1 MNDAPE
7 NQNIDQNP
15 ADPGPDTG
23 SDTGPDPRSDTREEA
38 KDEHWLDDIARQAVA
53 AIRRLDMARLR
64 ALAEPLHAADFA
76 DLIGLLRGS
85 DRKIV
90 AELFKGEI
98 DPEVLAELE
107 GVARDEVL
115 DVMEPEAVA
124 DAVSELETDDAVEL
138 LEEMDVEDQQEVLG
152 KIDAE
157 ERAAIEEGLAYPEDS
172 AGRLMQRELI
182 AVPPF
187 WTIEQTLE
195 YLREQSGLPEAFW
208 EIFVVDPHFKPVGT
222 MPLSWAM
229 RAKPETK
236 SEDVMMVEQTL
247 IPVDMDQEEVA
258 HRFRQYNLVSAA
270 VVDGDGRLVGMITVD
285 DIVDVIEEEA
295 EEDIL
300 ALAGV
305 REGDINISALEITK
319 KRFSWLLLNLGTA
332 ILASVVIG
340 LFGATIEQ
348 IVALAVLMP
357 IVASMGGN
365 AGTQTMTV
373 AVRALATREL
383 SSSNAFRIAYKEL
396 IASLISGVLLALIM
410 GVVAALWFGNDGLGL
425 VIAAAMVINLFVAGL
440 AGIAIPVTLDKMDID
455 PAVASSVFVTTIT
468 DVIGFFVFL
477 GLGTWFLI

>member
-1 MNDAPE
+1 MNNRPD
-7 NQNIDQNP
+7 NQEIDQGP
-15 ADPGPDTG
+15 AQ
-23 SDTGPDPRSDTREEA
+23 PRSQRRDERR
-38 KDEHWLDDIARQAVA
+38 DEHWLDDVARKTVE
-53 AIRRLDMARLR
+53 AIRAGNT
-64 ALAEPLHAADFA
+64 ALVRELVEPLHAADFA

-85 DRKIV
+85 DRKAV
-90 AELFKGEI
+90 AELFKDEI
-98 DPEVLAELE
+98 DPEVLPELE

-115 DVMEPEAVA
+115 EIMEPEAVA
-124 DAVSELETDDAVEL
+124 DAVSELETDDAVEI
-138 LEEMDVEDQQEVLG
+138 LEEMDAEDQQEVLE

-157 ERAAIEEGLAYPEDS
+157 ERVAIEEGLSYPEDS
-172 AGRLMQRELI
+172 AGRLMQRDLV

-187 WTIEQTLE
+187 WTIGQTLD
-195 YLREQSGLPEAFW
+195 YLREQKDLPEDFW

-229 RAKPETK
+229 RAKPGVRM
-236 SEDVMMVEQTL
+236 EDIMMAEQTL
-247 IPVDMDQEEVA
+247 IPVEMDQEEVA
-258 HRFRQYNLVSAA
+258 HQFRQYNLVSAA
-270 VVDGDGRLVGMITVD
+270 VVDSGGRLVGMITVD

-305 REGDINISALEITK
+305 SEGDVNISALAITK

-332 ILASVVIG
+332 ILASMVIG

-348 IVALAVLMP
+348 LVALAVLMP

-365 AGTQTMTV
+365 AATQTMTV

-383 SSSNAFRIAYKEL
+383 SSSNALRVAYQEL
-396 IASLISGVLLALIM
+396 LASLISGALLALVM
-410 GVVAALWFGNDGLGL
+410 GGVAAVWFGNNALGV

-440 AGIAIPVTLDKMDID
+440 AGIAVPVTLDKMDID

-468 DVIGFFVFL
+468 DVVGFFTFL
-477 GLGTWFLI
+477 GLGAWFLV

>member
-1 MNDAPE
+1 MNNTADT
-7 NQNIDQNP
+7 QNADQGL
-15 ADPGPDTG
+15 AE
-23 SDTGPDPRSDTREEA
+23 SR
-38 KDEHWLDDIARQAVA
+38 DEHWLDDVARETVE
-53 AIRRLDMARLR
+53 AIRDKDTARVRELV
-64 ALAEPLHAADFA
+64 EPLHAADFA

-85 DRKIV
+85 DRKV
-90 AELFKGEI
+90 LAKLFKDEI
-98 DPEVLAELE
+98 DPEVLTELE

-115 DVMEPEAVA
+115 DAMEPGAVA
-124 DAVSELETDDAVEL
+124 DAVSELETDDAIEI
-138 LEEMDVEDQQEVLG
+138 LEEMDAEEQLEVLG

-157 ERAAIEEGLAYPEDS
+157 ERVAIEEGLSYPEDS

-187 WTIEQTLE
+187 WTIGQTMDH
-195 YLREQSGLPEAFW
+195 LRSDEDLPENFW
-208 EIFVVDPHFKPVGT
+208 EIFIVDPHFKPVGT

-229 RAKPETK
+229 RAKPATRME
-236 SEDVMMVEQTL
+236 ELMMVEQTL

-258 HRFRQYNLVSAA
+258 HQFRQYNLVSAA
-270 VVDGDGRLVGMITVD
+270 VVDGDGRLAGMITVD

-305 REGDINISALEITK
+305 SEGDINISALEITR

-332 ILASVVIG
+332 VLASIVISQ
-340 LFGATIEQ
+340 FGATIEQ

-383 SSSNAFRIAYKEL
+383 SSANALRVANKEL
-396 IASLISGVLLALIM
+396 AASLISGALLALVM
-410 GVVAALWFGNDGLGL
+410 GVVAALWFDNVALGV

-440 AGIAIPVTLDKMDID
+440 AGIAVPVALDKLDID

-468 DVIGFFVFL
+468 DVIGFSVFL
-477 GLGTWFLI
+477 GLGAWFLI